1 MFLVGGV
8 GEGGGPRV
16 GWLGAKVSEKRR
28 FVVCAPMV
36 FPTHGPQPDGR
47 TDLRGF
53 GCVCAT
59 ASRGRLGSGLT
70 RNACTSI
77 SPLTR
82 LFDPPKVQTVCIL
95 AYGAASGFFV
105 AT

>member
-8 GEGGGPRV
+8 GEGGGARV
-16 GWLGAKVSEKRR
+16 GWLGAKGVRETTI
-28 FVVCAPMV
+28 VVCAPMV

-59 ASRGRLGSGLT
+59 ASRGRLTPG
-70 RNACTSI
+70 
-77 SPLTR
+77 
-82 LFDPPKVQTVCIL
+82 
-95 AYGAASGFFV
+95 
-105 AT
+105 

>member
-1 MFLVGGV
+1 MIYLFYLGTSHVFLREKFSENTMFLVGG
-8 GEGGGPRV
+8 GEEGGGARV
-16 GWLGAKVSEKRR
+16 GWWGRELNEKRR

-59 ASRGRLGSGLT
+59 ASRGRLT
-70 RNACTSI
+70 PA
-77 SPLTR
+77 
-82 LFDPPKVQTVCIL
+82 
-95 AYGAASGFFV
+95 
-105 AT
+105 